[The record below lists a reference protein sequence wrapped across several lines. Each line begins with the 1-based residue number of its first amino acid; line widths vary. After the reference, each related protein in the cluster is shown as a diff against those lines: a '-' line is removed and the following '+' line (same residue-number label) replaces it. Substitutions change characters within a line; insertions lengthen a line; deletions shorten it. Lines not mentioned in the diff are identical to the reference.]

1 MNWIAGAGLALAL
14 LGGGCRSA
22 SGPPRETVEGIA
34 RNLFERAVK
43 GEDVPIKIPLT
54 GQGRTAP
61 RLVQVEVLRRP
72 RAYVEGREVFECNVR
87 LGYLN
92 RIEQLESATFLVRV
106 EQREG
111 VWQTSFPAVP
121 AP

>member
-1 MNWIAGAGLALAL
+1 MNWMAGAGLALAL

-43 GEDVPIKIPLT
+43 GEDVPVKIPLT
-54 GQGRTAP
+54 GQGRAAP
-61 RLVQVEVLRRP
+61 KLVQVEVLPRP
-72 RAYVEGREVFECNVR
+72 LAYVEGREVFEYNVR

-111 VWQTSFPAVP
+111 VWQASFPGAP
-121 AP
+121 AR